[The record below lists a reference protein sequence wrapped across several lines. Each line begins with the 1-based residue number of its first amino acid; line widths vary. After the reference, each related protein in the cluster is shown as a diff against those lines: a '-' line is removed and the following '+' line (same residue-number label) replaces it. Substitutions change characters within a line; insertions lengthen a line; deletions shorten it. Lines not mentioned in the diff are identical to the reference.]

1 MHMRYFRTTFI
12 SIAILMAVASCTPGA
27 GNGPQAGYTADS
39 VLLRQVRE
47 LEQSMLSYMRQAKPP
62 YAQKDVRKCAAIL
75 TRYLEQMDR
84 STAVAQGME
93 IVKAT
98 ILELNAL
105 NEKCDGQL
113 IETGEREQI
122 AAIIIN
128 ASARKGYNT
137 PDEDITEPWRE
148 W

>member
-1 MHMRYFRTTFI
+1 MRYFRTTFI
-12 SIAILMAVASCTPGA
+12 SIAVLMAVASCTPGT
-27 GNGPQAGYTADS
+27 GNSPQAGYTADS

-47 LEQSMLSYMRQAKPP
+47 LEQSMLSYMRRANPS
-62 YAQKDVRKCAAIL
+62 YGQKDVRRCAAII

-84 STAVAQGME
+84 SAAVAQGME
-93 IVKAT
+93 VVKAA

-113 IETGEREQI
+113 IETEEREQI
-122 AAIIIN
+122 ATIIIN